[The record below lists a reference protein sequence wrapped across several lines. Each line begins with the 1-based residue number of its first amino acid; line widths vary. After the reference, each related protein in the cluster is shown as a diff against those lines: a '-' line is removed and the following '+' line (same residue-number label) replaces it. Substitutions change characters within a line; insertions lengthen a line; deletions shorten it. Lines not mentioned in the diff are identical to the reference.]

1 MKVISKKE
9 DAKGFRVLTE
19 DEKFG
24 FEVFAMSELTY
35 ISARHITE
43 AETDKKTGKEV
54 ICYYDRKDGKKD
66 EYVAYLPYEYTDT
79 HSAAD
84 VRDTIRNVRRLIV
97 ATSIKLEQFKILKR
111 YHVSVEFE
119 DGRATDCRVTAYN
132 REQALSRLFRNE
144 KFCEFMGSE
153 KIKKVE
159 IENEES
165 NSAEGCQLYMAH
177 GKTYIRHLTFPRV
190 TCEVTFDTDSDLKV
204 MAIDPRDEPK
214 ATALDMATAMREMG
228 DYLIRHGKRSNE
240 KTQ

>member
-1 MKVISKKE
+1 MNTYFKKKGE
-9 DAKGFRVLTE
+9 DAPGAVLVTG
-19 DEKFG
+19 DEKFE
-24 FEVFAMSELTY
+24 FEVFALTELTY
-35 ISARHITE
+35 LSARHINE
-43 AETDKKTGKEV
+43 AETDEKSGKETL
-54 ICYYDRKDGKKD
+54 CYFDRKDGGKD
-66 EYVAYLPYEYTDT
+66 EFVVFLPWEYVDT
-79 HSAAD
+79 HSSAD
-84 VRDTIRNVRRLIV
+84 VRDTVRNVRRSIV
-97 ATSIKLEQFKILKR
+97 HLSSRLEQFKILKR

-177 GKTYIRHLTFPRV
+177 GKTYIRHLTFPRM

-204 MAIDPRDEPK
+204 MQINSADERTATPIDY
-214 ATALDMATAMREMG
+214 ATAMREMS
-228 DYLIRHGKRSNE
+228 DYLVKHGK
-240 KTQ
+240 KQ

>member
-1 MKVISKKE
+1 MNTYFKKKGE
-9 DAKGFRVLTE
+9 DAQGAVLVTG
-19 DEKFG
+19 DEKFE
-24 FEVFAMSELTY
+24 FEVFALTELTY
-35 ISARHITE
+35 LSARHINE
-43 AETDKKTGKEV
+43 AQADEKSGKETL
-54 ICYYDRKDGKKD
+54 CYFDRKDGGKD
-66 EYVAYLPYEYTDT
+66 EFVVFLPWEYVDT
-79 HSAAD
+79 HSSAD
-84 VRDTIRNVRRLIV
+84 VRDTVRNVRRSIV
-97 ATSIKLEQFKILKR
+97 HLSSGLEQFKILKR

-177 GKTYIRHLTFPRV
+177 GKTYIRHLSFPRM

-214 ATALDMATAMREMG
+214 ATPIDYATAMRVMG
-228 DYLIRHGKRSNE
+228 EYLVKHGK
-240 KTQ
+240 KQ